1 MIKNLQISGVH
12 SQVTPKVKTY
22 ATKKIGSL
30 DKYIPKKARESTF
43 VDIKLKDKKIRNKL
57 AFECEVIMKLPKATI
72 TAHEESITVL
82 ASIDE
87 VVDNLKNQLKK
98 YKEMHAE
105 PRVRRGFLARYKK
118 PLPADNLF

>member
-1 MIKNLQISGVH
+1 
-12 SQVTPKVKTY
+12 
-22 ATKKIGSL
+22 
-30 DKYIPKKARESTF
+30 
-43 VDIKLKDKKIRNKL
+43 
-57 AFECEVIMKLPKATI
+57 MKLPKATI